1 MSKGKRQRERREN
14 IEDGIINERDSVR
27 NSVTEND

>member
-1 MSKGKRQRERREN
+1 MSEGKRQRERCENRE
-14 IEDGIINERDSVR
+14 DRRINERDSVR